1 MGIIIKSRAGAEEL
15 WTNCR
20 SNVDIGALNISQNIS
35 GFIQKW
41 EEQEIQRLYSIV
53 DTYVCWC
60 PTI

>member
-15 WTNCR
+15 WMNCR

-35 GFIQKW
+35 GFILKW

-53 DTYVCWC
+53 DRYVCWC